1 MVLPVV
7 LASLALVGYFLT
19 KPKKSDSDIYSV
31 SGFFKDDKPKK
42 ETKSFDIKCDECKT
56 KIGFTN
62 RQEESVQGGKCA
74 KCQDAIKKENSE
86 IEKERKKLD
95 EIIKKEKTDKVLF
108 ARKNSDGYII
118 AFRNNDNEEKI
129 KIGMI
134 DNSKVKPTY
143 SMFNAFT
150 KSANQKPYTKDEE
163 MAVKEKVSQIIE
175 AHNKVKTYRKDFRKT
190 ETNLKKEYK
199 KLYAKVAKSK
209 NSSRINGIK
218 ELRTFEKRAVRIVVQ
233 DEFRNKTNKLTDL
246 KNTLSK

>member
-1 MVLPVV
+1 
-7 LASLALVGYFLT
+7 
-19 KPKKSDSDIYSV
+19 
-31 SGFFKDDKPKK
+31 
-42 ETKSFDIKCDECKT
+42 
-56 KIGFTN
+56 
-62 RQEESVQGGKCA
+62 
-74 KCQDAIKKENSE
+74 
-86 IEKERKKLD
+86 
-95 EIIKKEKTDKVLF
+95 
-108 ARKNSDGYII
+108 
-118 AFRNNDNEEKI
+118 
-129 KIGMI
+129 MI

-175 AHNKVKTYRKDFRKT
+175 SHNKVKTYRKDFRKT

-233 DEFRNKTNKLTDL
+233 DEFRNKTNKLTD
-246 KNTLSK
+246 